1 MQAYIAKRGL
11 LFIPTVVLVTILV
24 FVILRIVPGDPAL
37 LLLAGEEGLSNYSEE
52 QLQKLRAELGT
63 DKPIYVQYVKWV
75 GGLFRLDFGDT
86 FTTSTSRTPVS
97 KDLKQKF
104 PITLELTIM
113 AVLMASIIAVPLGV
127 LSAVRQDTIADYAT
141 RIITIAGIALPN
153 FWVGIMMIFF
163 LVRYFGWFPPL
174 GYADLWEDPW
184 KNLQQL
190 ILPAI
195 ALGFSNMAFVGRMTR
210 STLLEVFRE
219 DYIRTAR
226 SKGLA
231 ERVVIYRHALKNAL
245 LPVITVSGAQFGVL
259 LGGTVII
266 EQIFLVPG
274 IGRSLIVGVNQRDYA
289 TVQAIVFILTVAV
302 LVVNMALDLVY
313 AWLNPRIRYT

>member
-63 DKPIYVQYVKWV
+63 DKPIYIQYVKWV

-113 AVLMASIIAVPLGV
+113 AVLMASIIAIPLGV

>member
-113 AVLMASIIAVPLGV
+113 AVLMASIIAIPLGV